1 MKKSL
6 LFLLSACSSLLLNA
20 CGSGSATQHHPVA
33 LFSVTAPASATLGT
47 AFSFTVTALDA
58 SNNVATSYS
67 GTVHFTSSDAHAT
80 LPPDSPLTNGAG
92 TFSATLMTSGKQT
105 LTASDSVQS
114 SIVGTSSSI
123 SASMKL
129 SITSGAPPNGTA
141 GSAYSERI
149 IKICTFPLPNGG
161 CGEYGYRAAFS
172 FPLTATGGV
181 GAYTWSWAG
190 VAPSSVPPGLNIANA
205 LILGTPT
212 TAGTYQVSVT
222 VTDSGSPQDQ
232 MSANY
237 TIVISNPPPPSI
249 PAAQASAGGL
259 NLPYSFTFAATAGL
273 PPYQNWSETG
283 ALPPGLEFSNEG
295 VLSGTP
301 TQMGS
306 FPITV
311 TVQDSLGRSSPPQD
325 FTIQVFAHG
334 FAPTG
339 SMGTAREYHTATLL
353 SSGKVLIAGGLGP
366 GNDSPFVSAELYD
379 PTAGTFAPTGSM
391 ATGRACHTATLLNN
405 GMVLITGGSTA
416 TTVTATAELYVP
428 TSASFL
434 PTSSMETARNCHTA
448 TLLSDGK
455 VLVTGGFDSNGIT
468 LATAEIYDPASGT
481 FTPAASMET
490 PRYNHTATTLSDGK
504 ILLAGGL
511 NGPTALTA
519 AELFDPT
526 TGSFS
531 SAGNLQAARF
541 SHTATLLNNGM
552 VLVAGGNSGP
562 SPGGNDLATAE
573 LYDPVAGSFSSTGT
587 MENARSGHTAT
598 LLTDGTVL
606 VAGGAGPLAELF
618 DPATGSFTGTGSMEI
633 ARTAHTAT
641 LLNNGKVLVTG
652 GSNAVTGTAATA
664 ELYQ

>member
-339 SMGTAREYHTATLL
+339 SMGTARANHTATLL
-353 SSGKVLIAGGLGP
+353 SS
-366 GNDSPFVSAELYD
+366 
-379 PTAGTFAPTGSM
+379 
-391 ATGRACHTATLLNN
+391 
-405 GMVLITGGSTA
+405 
-416 TTVTATAELYVP
+416 
-428 TSASFL
+428 
-434 PTSSMETARNCHTA
+434 
-448 TLLSDGK
+448 
-455 VLVTGGFDSNGIT
+455 
-468 LATAEIYDPASGT
+468 
-481 FTPAASMET
+481 
-490 PRYNHTATTLSDGK
+490 
-504 ILLAGGL
+504 
-511 NGPTALTA
+511 
-519 AELFDPT
+519 
-526 TGSFS
+526 
-531 SAGNLQAARF
+531 
-541 SHTATLLNNGM
+541 
-552 VLVAGGNSGP
+552 
-562 SPGGNDLATAE
+562 
-573 LYDPVAGSFSSTGT
+573 
-587 MENARSGHTAT
+587 
-598 LLTDGTVL
+598 
-606 VAGGAGPLAELF
+606 
-618 DPATGSFTGTGSMEI
+618 
-633 ARTAHTAT
+633 
-641 LLNNGKVLVTG
+641 
-652 GSNAVTGTAATA
+652 
-664 ELYQ
+664 